1 LHYNI
6 DIVGITKSK
15 LLEKEFIED
24 KNNAF
29 FCKGHEINLALQHYV
44 GLAIKNTHLQ
54 QWKSAPVGINKRLA
68 NLKSDS
74 LEENPSTSSAVL
86 NSTSR

>member
-1 LHYNI
+1 MQESKNHLECHSAIIIHCELLHYNI

-54 QWKSAPVGINKRLA
+54 Q
-68 NLKSDS
+68 
-74 LEENPSTSSAVL
+74 
-86 NSTSR
+86 